1 MQSSCGARRDDDLP
15 SCDTGAFNRAHL
27 PPGTKAMQTNQLSFC
42 VANPSKQ
49 GNSRTSI
56 ISKDAKLLYFLS
68 DRGKLSFAHRID
80 WCLSSDANQAS
91 ADAIFVRQG
100 MFDRSAVFE
109 SCKGHH
115 LMTMH
120 QFLGASNIITWRS
133 RTYRWVL
140 SVSSAITS
148 QLKLLLVEDN
158 TGQELAEVEGRG
170 PFHLN
175 SSDEYRIMINSCC
188 SQQELKDLLWV
199 RIIIASGLVAA
210 KQQRKR
216 PGKPASHKLYEVG
229 DVVWEE

>member
-1 MQSSCGARRDDDLP
+1 MHQDDDST
-15 SCDTGAFNRAHL
+15 SCDTGAFNRSSSN
-27 PPGTKAMQTNQLSFC
+27 PGKVIQTNHISFC
-42 VANPSKQ
+42 VANRSSQ
-49 GNSRTSI
+49 GNNRTSI
-56 ISKDAKLLYFLS
+56 ISTDAKLLYFLS
-68 DRGKLSFAHRID
+68 DRSKLSFAHCID

-91 ADAIFVRQG
+91 ADAVFVRQG

-158 TGQELAEVEGRG
+158 SGQEIAHVEGPGR
-170 PFHLN
+170 FQLS
-175 SSDEYRIMINSCC
+175 SSDEYRIVING
-188 SQQELKDLLWV
+188 SQRDLKDLLWV
-199 RIIIASGLVAA
+199 RVIIASGLVAA

-216 PGKPASHKLYEVG
+216 PGRPTSHKIYDVG
-229 DVVWEE
+229 DVIWEE